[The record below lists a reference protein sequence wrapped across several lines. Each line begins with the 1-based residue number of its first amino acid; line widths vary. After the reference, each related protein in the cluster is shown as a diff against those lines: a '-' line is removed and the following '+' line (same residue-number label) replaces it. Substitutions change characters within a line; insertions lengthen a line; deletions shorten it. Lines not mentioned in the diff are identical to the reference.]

1 MAAQPPA
8 GKGSDGSPDHRFHP
22 AAHLR
27 CHRDADG
34 ADPAGGRRPTDP
46 GRSRPTEVISRHSQV
61 FCVPSNRI
69 AQIGWTLVLISLIL
83 VTRALADLL
92 SGLLNR
98 SIFESS
104 ISSTGQR
111 RPWPSG
117 GRWRVPA
124 CEPAHPGERAQER
137 SSVRMGRR
145 GDRLQGRDNRRRNA
159 SMMRALAAGN
169 GKASS
174 SATSTQRTCW
184 QARAR
189 GSPARCSHRCTT
201 NRSRLWL

>member
-1 MAAQPPA
+1 MRCPWLR
-8 GKGSDGSPDHRFHP
+8 S
-22 AAHLR
+22 HLR
-27 CHRDADG
+27 ARDLY
-34 ADPAGGRRPTDP
+34 
-46 GRSRPTEVISRHSQV
+46 
-61 FCVPSNRI
+61 VPSNRM
-69 AQIGWTLVLISLIL
+69 AQIGWTFVLISLIL
-83 VTRALADLL
+83 LTRAPADLL

-98 SIFESS
+98 SVCESLF
-104 ISSTGQR
+104 G
-111 RPWPSG
+111 WG
-117 GRWRVPA
+117 GEVIA
-124 CEPAHPGERAQER
+124 
-137 SSVRMGRR
+137 
-145 GDRLQGRDNRRRNA
+145 LQGRDNRRRKA